1 MVLGLVFLVVLVAA
15 YVNGAGRSP
24 SGQVGAGDPSPA
36 LVGTTLDG
44 AAFDLASLRG
54 RPVVVNYWAS
64 WCIPCRDEFP
74 LFEQALADHAADG
87 LAIVGTVYQDD
98 DDAARAF
105 ATKTGASWPSVTDP
119 DGSRARTWRVVA
131 PPQTYFIDRNGVI
144 VSRQIGEVSAADFQR
159 QLDAI
164 LR

>member
-1 MVLGLVFLVVLVAA
+1 MI
-15 YVNGAGRSP
+15 
-24 SGQVGAGDPSPA
+24 
-36 LVGTTLDG
+36 
-44 AAFDLASLRG
+44 
-54 RPVVVNYWAS
+54 VNYWAS

-74 LFEQALADHAADG
+74 LFEKALADHAADG
-87 LAIVGTVYQDD
+87 LAVVGTVYLDS

-105 ATKTGASWPSVTDP
+105 VTKTGASWPSVTDP
-119 DGSRARTWRVVA
+119 DGSRAKAWRVVA

-144 VSRQIGEVSAADFQR
+144 VSRQIGEVGAADFQR